1 MMGPNTE
8 YFCLCFAFRINEK
21 TKNFDLWSPFWTTEI
36 HYESLII
43 PFEKAFLIVEIT
55 QEAQSSRLNVY
66 NLFWR
71 VSFNFWLKW

>member
-1 MMGPNTE
+1 MHDGAQYRAKLHFSPK

-43 PFEKAFLIVEIT
+43 PFERAFLIVEIT
-55 QEAQSSRLNVY
+55 QEAQSLRLNVY
-66 NLFWR
+66 NL
-71 VSFNFWLKW
+71 V